1 MNNGSSDDF
10 PSLTNQFLIAM
21 PGMGDPRFQHT
32 VTYICE
38 HNEQGAM
45 GIIINHPLDLKLL
58 DLLQDSEV
66 KQIEIPPDV
75 DVNQPIFL
83 GGPVQQDRGFVVHD
97 ASGKWESTL
106 AVTDQICVTTSRDI
120 IRAILQGKGPKRTL
134 IAIGYAGWGPNQLEE
149 EIMHNSWLTVPA
161 DQKILF
167 EMDSSRRWQAAA
179 EASGVDI
186 THLTAPA
193 GHA

>member
-1 MNNGSSDDF
+1 MNNGSSSNF
-10 PSLTNQFLIAM
+10 PSLKNQFLIAM
-21 PGMGDPRFQHT
+21 PGMGDPRFQHA

-45 GIIINHPLDLKLL
+45 GIIINHPLELKLI
-58 DLLQDSEV
+58 DLLQDPEV
-66 KQIEIPPDV
+66 KQIEIAPSVDV
-75 DVNQPIFL
+75 DQHIFL

-97 ASGKWESTL
+97 AFGEWESSL
-106 AVTDQICVTTSRDI
+106 AVTDSIYITTSRDI
-120 IRAILQGKGPKRTL
+120 IRAILRGQGPEKTL

-149 EIMHNSWLTVPA
+149 EIMHNSWLTAPA

-167 EMDSSRRWQAAA
+167 ETASNHRWQAAA